1 MKYVGCLLL
10 LVMSCQVSDVPSPR
24 PHQYPR
30 LKFPEREYKIYK
42 NEECPFTME
51 VPSASE
57 VVKKEYLFGEIEAS
71 PCWFDISIS
80 SLAATVHCS
89 YYKINQDQ
97 RLDKLIN
104 DAFTMASKHN
114 IKASYREEF
123 EIKTRE
129 ASGMIF
135 KINGPV
141 ATPYQFY
148 ISDSTN
154 HFFRGSLYFDAKVDY
169 DSIAPVVTF
178 LEKEVDH
185 MLRSLVWEK

>member
-30 LKFPEREYKIYK
+30 LTFPEREYKIYK

-185 MLRSLVWEK
+185 MLRSLVWKE